1 MYVFQVDARLSVYHN
16 LVITQVGHW
25 TLDNAPNNGTFMQ
38 ELDACSVA
46 ATLISI
52 TWTDRSCA
60 SHTSLIFVASISLPN
75 SLMLRLVTST
85 VWLSFPRLPTTS
97 HLMTP
102 LSPTQSHVVETSC
115 AFYEARVSAAKNST
129 KLLWTAMLRGGF

>member
-1 MYVFQVDARLSVYHN
+1 MYVFQADAWLLVYHN
-16 LVITQVGHW
+16 MVITQVGHW
-25 TLDNAPNNGTFMQ
+25 TLDNTSNNGTFME
-38 ELDACSVA
+38 ELECLLHKSNID
-46 ATLISI
+46 LD

-75 SLMLRLVTST
+75 SLMLPLVTSM
-85 VWLSFPRLPTTS
+85 VWHSFPCLPTTS

-102 LSPTQSHVVETSC
+102 LTPTQSHVVKISC
-115 AFYEARVSAAKNST
+115 AFYKALVSATKNST